1 MSTRFHAVPP
11 TALSIVD
18 DVPRCLAS
26 GRVVRALACLFALM
40 LAVQGGAVQAQDPAA
55 EPEVGEE
62 DLIPSGSMSES
73 QRIAR
78 YRSRADSLVAHMAG
92 RIDPDDPST
101 GGVTPIAANLYLE
114 KNLGWVQA
122 RLDSMMRNPKGDMF
136 WMYPMTL
143 IHFLAQDTLPDSF
156 RERLREQWRTYRP
169 YRGDTEN
176 HWAMY
181 YTSLYLMTQLY
192 PDQPGSTW
200 FNGKS
205 SATNHHEA
213 RAYLLHWMDRTT
225 RRGQGEFDSPHYMN
239 YFIVSMAL
247 LHGFADDPAM
257 RLRAQMM
264 LDYLLA
270 DFAAESLDGL
280 YTGAFSRIYPGPL
293 FNRWKDHSTAHAWLL
308 FGNVPFRARR
318 GSMMLAM
325 SGYEPPAL
333 LHDIATNRSEPYLH
347 RERKRTRDR
356 LRYSDVRSLDVY
368 KTTYVRPE
376 YALGSIQGGLL
387 QPIQQHTWELFWTP
401 DDPTAGLNLLFTLH
415 PYVSSRE
422 LAMYFPEEPKIL
434 IDNVLKSK
442 GTYDRPD
449 KWTGASPHE
458 EVTQARDA
466 LVALYSIPKGTRY
479 EHIHGF
485 FSERLDFLHGHEGAS
500 ADGRPVDGEE
510 KGPGWIFARGGDAL
524 IAYYALAPYEWR
536 ADDGRGWRLY
546 SPHRQNGAV
555 VQVAPAERYPSLA
568 AFAEAVRAQPLQVRR
583 SPSPSVE
590 YTTLRGDRIE
600 VTYGETP
607 RLNKEPIDYE
617 NWPLFGGPFLQAE
630 PGRRRLTLQ
639 HGDRRRVL
647 DFETLTIT
655 DTVVE

>member
-1 MSTRFHAVPP
+1 MSTRHNSVPS
-11 TALSIVD
+11 TALSLVGGG
-18 DVPRCLAS
+18 PRCLAS
-26 GRVVRALACLFALM
+26 GSVARAWTCLLALL
-40 LAVQGGAVQAQDPAA
+40 LAAAGGAVQAQNPAP
-55 EPEVGEE
+55 EPGAVEVASV
-62 DLIPSGSMSES
+62 PSGSMSES
-73 QRIAR
+73 RRVAR
-78 YRSRADSLVAHMAG
+78 FRTRADSLVAHMAG

-101 GGVTPIAANLYLE
+101 GGVAAIAANLYLE
-114 KNLGWVQA
+114 KNLDWAQA
-122 RLDSMMRNPKGDMF
+122 RLDSLMRDPGGDMF

-143 IHFLAQDTLPDSF
+143 INFLAQDTLPDRF

-192 PDQPGSTW
+192 PDEPGSTW

-205 SATNHHEA
+205 STTNHHEA
-213 RAYLLHWMDRTT
+213 RTYLLHWMDRTT

-239 YFIVSMAL
+239 YFVVSMAL

-270 DFAAESLDGL
+270 DFATESLDGL

-442 GTYDRPD
+442 GTYDQPG

-479 EHIHGF
+479 EHINGF
-485 FSERLDFLHGHEGAS
+485 FSERLDFLRGHEGAS

-536 ADDGRGWRLY
+536 ADEGRGWRLY

-555 VQVAPAERYPSLA
+555 VQVAPAERYPSLS
-568 AFAEAVRAQPLQVRR
+568 AFAEAVRAQPLRVRR
-583 SPSPSVE
+583 SPSPKVE

-607 RLNKEPIDYE
+607 RLNEEPIGYE
-617 NWPLFGGPFLQAE
+617 NWPLFDGPFLQAE

-647 DFETLTIT
+647 DFEALTIT
-655 DTVVE
+655 DTAAE